1 MNYIAREKKELKQLS
16 DTERKFKNQIKGLT
30 KSQAY
35 QFYKDHKGSYQYNTP
50 ETKAEFAKM
59 NYKRC
64 SFCTKYISDFNKEMT
79 VEHIETKSDCPEK
92 IFRWDNLLCACRTC
106 NTERGTKKYAE
117 NIYLDPTKIME
128 IEKYFCF
135 HADGTISANKAL
147 NDEEVQKAENMIR
160 LYNLDRE
167 ELNADRR
174 AFFQDLL
181 DDTFFHIL
189 QKKDKASQDI
199 HFLAVFTYY
208 NRRME
213 HGK

>member
-1 MNYIAREKKELKQLS
+1 MNHIIREKKELRQLS
-16 DTERKFKNQIKGLT
+16 DTERKFKAQIKGLT

-35 QFYKDHKGSYQYNTP
+35 QFFKEHRGSYQYNTS
-50 ETKAEFAKM
+50 ETKEEFAKM
-59 NYKRC
+59 NHKRC

-106 NTERGTKKYAE
+106 NTERGTKKYVE
-117 NIYLDPTKIME
+117 NTYLDPSKVVD

-135 HADGTISANKAL
+135 HVDGTISVSKTL
-147 NDEEVQKAENMIR
+147 SDEEAQKAEYMIR
-160 LYNLDRE
+160 LYKLDRE
-167 ELNADRR
+167 DLNVDRR

-181 DDTFFHIL
+181 DDAFFHIL

-208 NRRME
+208 KGRLEN
-213 HGK
+213 GK

>member
-1 MNYIAREKKELKQLS
+1 MNFIIREKNGLKQLS

-35 QFYKDHKGSYQYNTP
+35 QFFKDHKGSYLYNTA
-50 ETKAEFAKM
+50 ETKAAFTKM
-59 NYKRC
+59 NHKRC
-64 SFCTKYISDFNKEMT
+64 SFCTKYISDFNNEMT

-106 NTERGTKKYAE
+106 NTKRGTKKYVE
-117 NIYLDPTKIME
+117 NTYLDPSKIVD

-147 NDEEVQKAENMIR
+147 SDEEVQKAEYMIR
-160 LYNLDRE
+160 LYKLDRE
-167 ELNADRR
+167 DLNAERR

-181 DDTFFHIL
+181 DDAFFHIL

-208 NRRME
+208 KRRTE
-213 HGK
+213 NGK